1 MITADPAM
9 AGFTP
14 AKVTSRRKPLWSV
27 FFWGTIT
34 LTYLFSAWLNDRYQS
49 VKQAERDALDTYL
62 KENHCKIHKIISYT
76 HVKDKI
82 EYLCGNGVT
91 VVREVGDMSDLLETG
106 QSGKRLSPSGQSDT
120 AE

>member
-1 MITADPAM
+1 MKSKEFLKQLAD
-9 AGFTP
+9 
-14 AKVTSRRKPLWSV
+14 L
-27 FFWGTIT
+27 
-34 LTYLFSAWLNDRYQS
+34 SASLRANIEAHYNDRYQS

-91 VVREVGDMSDLLETG
+91 VVREVGDMSDLV
-106 QSGKRLSPSGQSDT
+106 
-120 AE
+120 